1 VLGREPTVRLAL
13 STRTLYNTCMAD
25 AAATGV
31 LHGNTI
37 TLDAPVPPL
46 EGQRV
51 QVIIAPAD
59 EDRETTRAEQA
70 RLWDEW
76 VQRGPQGPIEEDE
89 EPEFP

>member
-1 VLGREPTVRLAL
+1 M
-13 STRTLYNTCMAD
+13 MAD
-25 AAATGV
+25 AAVTGV

-46 EGQRV
+46 DGRRV
-51 QVIIAPAD
+51 RVILAA
-59 EDRETTRAEQA
+59 EDLDLVLGAEEQA

-76 VQRGPQGPIEEDE
+76 AQRGPQGPLEDDD

>member
-1 VLGREPTVRLAL
+1 
-13 STRTLYNTCMAD
+13 MAD

-46 EGQRV
+46 DGQRV
-51 QVIIAPAD
+51 RVIIVPAD
-59 EDRETTRAEQA
+59 EDLELAAAEQA

-76 VQRGPQGPIEEDE
+76 VQRGPQGPIEDE
-89 EPEFP
+89 TEPEFP